1 MSSLKVGVLGGGQL
15 GRMLMEAANRLNIQM
30 NVLDAQ
36 NAPAKQI
43 SAHNGHITGSF
54 TDLASVQNLAKACDV
69 LTVEIEHVD
78 TYALEKVA
86 SDVKIEPSWKTIR
99 TIQDKFHQKEHL
111 SEYKIP
117 MAEHRELHKN
127 TTEELNAIGE
137 QLGYPLMLKSKTQA
151 YDGRGNH
158 RVESKEDISLALKAL
173 KGRPL
178 YAEKWVDFKME
189 LAVIVVKT
197 KDNVLSFPTVE
208 TVQENSICKL
218 VYAPARNISDT
229 VNRKAQELARNAVAA
244 FEGKGAFGVEMF
256 LLKDDTLL
264 LCEVACR
271 IHNSGHY
278 TIEACYLSQFEA
290 HLRAILDLSIP
301 PKSLELR
308 QPAIMLNILGGST
321 PDSHLKVAEHALS
334 IPNASIHLYS
344 KGAARPGRKMGHIT
358 ITAPTIGQA
367 ETIIQP
373 LLHFMDDIHARTDGP
388 PQPSQ
393 SQTSLASSKPPPAVG
408 VMMGSD
414 SDLKTLMPGLKLLRY
429 NFSIEPEVNIT
440 SAHRTPD
447 YMAHYASTAAS
458 RGIKVI
464 IAAAGGAAH
473 LPGMV
478 AAHTTLPVIGLP
490 VKGSTLD
497 GIDSL
502 YSIVQMPRGVP
513 VATVGIGNSINAALL
528 AARILGAY
536 DAEVRRKVEEFAESA
551 RDENLEV
558 KGVRIK
564 ELGWEKYYE
573 QMEKT

>member
-1 MSSLKVGVLGGGQL
+1 M
-15 GRMLMEAANRLNIQM
+15 
-30 NVLDAQ
+30 
-36 NAPAKQI
+36 
-43 SAHNGHITGSF
+43 
-54 TDLASVQNLAKACDV
+54 
-69 LTVEIEHVD
+69 
-78 TYALEKVA
+78 
-86 SDVKIEPSWKTIR
+86 
-99 TIQDKFHQKEHL
+99 
-111 SEYKIP
+111 
-117 MAEHRELHKN
+117 
-127 TTEELNAIGE
+127 
-137 QLGYPLMLKSKTQA
+137 
-151 YDGRGNH
+151 
-158 RVESKEDISLALKAL
+158 
-173 KGRPL
+173 
-178 YAEKWVDFKME
+178 
-189 LAVIVVKT
+189 
-197 KDNVLSFPTVE
+197 LSFPTVE

-502 YSIVQMPRGVP
+502 YSIVQMPRGSYKSQSHKPFIILLRFQELFANASIGVP